1 MTDKVIPIGCVTY
14 LDLPVDMVLDGAK
27 DKLDS
32 VIVLGYDKDGI
43 LYMASSSSDVA
54 EKVLMLEMA
63 KLQFLRGCED
73 G

>member
-1 MTDKVIPIGCVTY
+1 MSDIVEFTGTTL
-14 LDLPVDMVLDGAK
+14 LDIDPKKVLDGAK
-27 DKLDS
+27 HLEN
-32 VIVLGYDKDGI
+32 VMVLGYDKDGI